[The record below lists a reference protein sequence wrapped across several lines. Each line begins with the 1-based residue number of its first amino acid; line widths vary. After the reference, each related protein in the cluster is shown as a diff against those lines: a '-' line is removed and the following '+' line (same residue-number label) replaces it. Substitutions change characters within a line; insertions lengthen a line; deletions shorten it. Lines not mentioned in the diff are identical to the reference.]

1 MQPNGSRKM
10 TANGDV
16 PPVQADGSE
25 WLVWSKPCLSQASPK
40 SDNCRGLMWRPD
52 QMSSTRVDDRQSV
65 ERLVIALPL
74 VTCVLGR
81 SSWHSTSNLGD
92 FSVVFAQFRFALF
105 VIIVLAL
112 PAGLMAATDPQLV
125 DLGKLT
131 MILGPAVAGLALSPS
146 RWDRGSGVRWTWIL
160 GAAAVTLLVALGS
173 LAVAVAVG
181 AASVQLQGAAL
192 EAIIGPMGGSA
203 LTSVLEELGWAGGGL
218 ALAIA
223 ACGRRWGVLILGA
236 VWAAWHLV
244 PVVLHVGLFPYLEA
258 ATPLMIA
265 AFIAS
270 CLIYRELL
278 TLLRERSGTWLGA
291 AAGHAAPNIL
301 LAGLIAAGIGLS
313 DRPQDWPFFPA
324 PGGLVFPLFAL
335 GAVLALRWAK
345 GGQARSA

>member
-1 MQPNGSRKM
+1 
-10 TANGDV
+10 
-16 PPVQADGSE
+16 
-25 WLVWSKPCLSQASPK
+25 
-40 SDNCRGLMWRPD
+40 
-52 QMSSTRVDDRQSV
+52 MSSTRDDERQAV

-74 VTCVLGR
+74 DKCVLGR
-81 SSWHSTSNLGD
+81 SFWHSTSNRGD
-92 FSVVFAQFRFALF
+92 FSVVFARLRFALF

-131 MILGPAVAGLALSPS
+131 MILSPAVAGLALSPR
-146 RWDRGSGVRWTWIL
+146 RWDRGSSLRWTWIL

-173 LAVAVAVG
+173 LAVAIAVG
-181 AASVQLQGAAL
+181 AASFRSQGPAL

-223 ACGRRWGVLILGA
+223 ACGRRWGVLILGL

-244 PVVLHVGLFPYLEA
+244 PVVLQVGLFPYLERA
-258 ATPLMIA
+258 PPLMIA

-278 TLLRERSGTWLGA
+278 TVLRERSGTWLGA

-301 LAGLIAAGIGLS
+301 LAGLIAAGVGLS
-313 DRPQDWPFFPA
+313 DRPDDWPFFPA

-335 GAVLALRWAK
+335 GAVLALHWTK